1 MDTLTKTLNIAK
13 RNNTAP
19 VPSVIKNHLNA
30 GGLKFK
36 DSRDEKKTTLNVSFS
51 RSYWWP
57 YNVPTILDY
66 HPIYLGVEDVT
77 IMYMP
82 TSLLETS
89 SGTAPLLFLLFY
101 TDVRGERMFTP
112 IYIYDTGEVITE
124 NRYHSLDE
132 WDEWEPSVG
141 EFNRALL
148 TTQKIKR
155 HRELKS
161 LVSEKFKIS
170 NDSVIFNVTG
180 NKIVTK
186 LSQVKGRPCNKP
198 EKLETSVPA
207 PTVAS
212 GAVALERVKEALSVS
227 EPVDA
232 VPQTEEVVPET
243 LVDNLTMLSQVTS
256 TVPTTFEVVESN
268 SQKELVDLVKKVEIL
283 EKQVK
288 EQDTVIQHLL
298 RRISTYLDMI

>member
-66 HPIYLGVEDVT
+66 HPIHLGIKDVT

-89 SGTAPLLFLLFY
+89 AGPAPLLFLLFY
-101 TDVRGERMFTP
+101 TDTRCERMFTP

-132 WDEWEPSVG
+132 WDEWDPSVS
-141 EFNRALL
+141 EFNRTLL

-155 HRELKS
+155 HRS
-161 LVSEKFKIS
+161 LRSVVSEKFKIS
-170 NDSVIFNVTG
+170 DDSVIFNVTG
-180 NKIVTK
+180 NKIVTQ

-198 EKLETSVPA
+198 EKLESPA
-207 PTVAS
+207 PVSAVATET
-212 GAVALERVKEALSVS
+212 VALERVKDALSVS
-227 EPVDA
+227 ESVNTT
-232 VPQTEEVVPET
+232 PQFEVLDVET
-243 LVDNLTMLSQVTS
+243 FVNNLTMLSNVTS
-256 TVPTTFEVVESN
+256 TTPTTFEVTESN
-268 SQKELVDLVKKVEIL
+268 SQKELVGLVKKVEIL

-298 RRISTYLDMI
+298 RRISTYLDMV